1 MSVMDENPDP
11 PPEAPVETI
20 QCAMCK
26 RRVPLV
32 QTRTM
37 SGRILCFGCLASWY
51 DDDDEEK

>member
-1 MSVMDENPDP
+1 MDENPDP
-11 PPEAPVETI
+11 PPEKPVETLH
-20 QCAMCK
+20 CSMCK

-51 DDDDEEK
+51 DDDDEDQK